1 MEAHMK
7 LSSTSTL
14 AIVAGLVFFA
24 TGGCS
29 NNTTTRS
36 TNPGNADRNTAAD
49 RSTNLSLGDKDFAVL
64 AAQGG
69 MAEVALG
76 NLAQQQGSSPKVKD
90 FGKKLADDHS
100 KANDELT
107 QIASREGI
115 TLPSGMDTKQQQA
128 VERFSKLSG
137 AQFDREFLKDAVN
150 DYTEDIEEFKK
161 EVSQGTDPA
170 LRDFASKHVSVLHD
184 HLEMALNAQKSA
196 K

>member
-1 MEAHMK
+1 MK

-14 AIVAGLVFFA
+14 AIVAGFVFFA

-29 NNTTTRS
+29 NTTTRGA
-36 TNPGNADRNTAAD
+36 NPGNADRNTAAD
-49 RSTNLSLGDKDFAVL
+49 RPTNLSLADKDFAVL

-76 NLAQQQGSSPKVKD
+76 NLAQQQGLSSKVKD
-90 FGKKLADDHS
+90 FGKKLADEHS

-115 TLPSGMDTKQQQA
+115 TLPSGMDTKQQQT

>member
-1 MEAHMK
+1 MNV
-7 LSSTSTL
+7 SSTSTF
-14 AIVAGLVFFA
+14 AIVTGFVFSA
-24 TGGCS
+24 AVGCS
-29 NNTTTRS
+29 NSPRS
-36 TNPGNADRNTAAD
+36 SNAPGYGDRTAAD
-49 RSTNLSLGDKDFAVL
+49 RPATTTLSSTDRDFAVK

-69 MAEVALG
+69 MAEVALD

-90 FGKKLADDHS
+90 FGRKLSTDHS
-100 KANDELT
+100 KANDELM

-115 TLPSGMDTKQQQA
+115 TLPAAMDSKHQQT

-184 HLEMALNAQKSA
+184 HLEMALNAQ
-196 K
+196 

>member
-1 MEAHMK
+1 MK

-14 AIVAGLVFFA
+14 TIVAGFVFFA
-24 TGGCS
+24 TVGCS
-29 NNTTTRS
+29 KS
-36 TNPGNADRNTAAD
+36 TQSSKTGYADRNTAAD

-76 NLAQQQGSSPKVKD
+76 NLALQQGSSPKVKD
-90 FGKKLADDHS
+90 FGKKLADDYS

-115 TLPSGMDTKQQQA
+115 NLPSGMDMKQQQT
-128 VERFSKLSG
+128 VERFSRLSG

>member
-1 MEAHMK
+1 
-7 LSSTSTL
+7 
-14 AIVAGLVFFA
+14 VAGFVFLA
-24 TGGCS
+24 TVGCS
-29 NNTTTRS
+29 NS
-36 TNPGNADRNTAAD
+36 TLSSNSGSADRNTAAD
-49 RSTNLSLGDKDFAVL
+49 RSAPAPAKANLSLADKDFAVI

-90 FGKKLADDHS
+90 FGKKLADEHS

-115 TLPSGMDTKQQQA
+115 TLPSGLDMKQQQT

-137 AQFDREFLKDAVN
+137 AQFDREFLKDVVH
-150 DYTEDIEEFKK
+150 DQTEDIEEFKK

-170 LRDFASKHVSVLHD
+170 LRDFASKTVSVLHD
-184 HLEMALNAQKSA
+184 HLDMALNAQKSV

>member
-1 MEAHMK
+1 MK
-7 LSSTSTL
+7 LSSTSTFTT
-14 AIVAGLVFFA
+14 VAGFVFFA
-24 TGGCS
+24 SVGCS
-29 NNTTTRS
+29 NSSRS
-36 TNPGNADRNTAAD
+36 SNPGYADRNTAAD
-49 RSTNLSLGDKDFAVL
+49 RSAPAPARANLSLEDKDFAVL

-76 NLAQQQGSSPKVKD
+76 NLAQQQGSSSKVKD
-90 FGKKLADDHS
+90 FGKKLADDYS

-115 TLPSGMDTKQQQA
+115 TLPSGLDMKQQQT

-137 AQFDREFLKDAVN
+137 AQFDREFLKDAVR
-150 DYTEDIEEFKK
+150 DHTEDIEEFQK

-184 HLEMALNAQKSA
+184 HLDMALNAQKSA

>member
-1 MEAHMK
+1 MK

-14 AIVAGLVFFA
+14 TIVAGFVFFA
-24 TGGCS
+24 TVGCS
-29 NNTTTRS
+29 KSTQS

-64 AAQGG
+64 AVQGG

-76 NLAQQQGSSPKVKD
+76 NLALQQGSSPKVKD
-90 FGKKLADDHS
+90 FGKKLADDYS

-115 TLPSGMDTKQQQA
+115 NLPSGMDMKQQQT

>member
-1 MEAHMK
+1 MK

-14 AIVAGLVFFA
+14 AIVAGFVFLA

-29 NNTTTRS
+29 NTTTRS

-90 FGKKLADDHS
+90 FGKKLADHYS

-115 TLPSGMDTKQQQA
+115 NLPSGMDTKQQQT